1 MFISQ
6 ALFDKAVWLVN
17 CHCSLA
23 ANVKLNFNYYLNG
36 FSSVRDAV
44 PYSWVT
50 IPFATRSPLIHL
62 SFSIFLISIVVQL
75 VAVHCNP
82 CHPVL
87 PFVTLCNP
95 CHPVLPSA
103 FFAHQSLLLP
113 PSTPA
118 TVISHF
124 ATHYFTPAGSP
135 LHSATIIRILHFAY
149 ITDLHSISPHLMHKT
164 VANSSLT
171 PLHKYF
177 FASCPLAS
185 LLHTLLG
192 NSSNNANDIHV
203 TMQ

>member
-1 MFISQ
+1 MFIFPT
-6 ALFDKAVWLVN
+6 LFDKAVWLVN

-36 FSSVRDAV
+36 FSSVPNAV

-113 PSTPA
+113 PFDSCNRYFPFCNTLFHPRRFPPSTLQQLFGFSILHISQIYTQFHLTSCIKPLPTPA
-118 TVISHF
+118 W
-124 ATHYFTPAGSP
+124 
-135 LHSATIIRILHFAY
+135 
-149 ITDLHSISPHLMHKT
+149 HLFI
-164 VANSSLT
+164 NI
-171 PLHKYF
+171 
-177 FASCPLAS
+177 S
-185 LLHTLLG
+185 LLVVRWPLCFTRC
-192 NSSNNANDIHV
+192 
-203 TMQ
+203 